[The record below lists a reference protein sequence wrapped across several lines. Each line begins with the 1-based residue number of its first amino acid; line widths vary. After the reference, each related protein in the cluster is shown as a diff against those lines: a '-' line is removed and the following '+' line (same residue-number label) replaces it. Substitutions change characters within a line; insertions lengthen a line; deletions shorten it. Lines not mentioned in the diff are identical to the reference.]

1 MPTLI
6 KLRQENPEF
15 EVSLGYLGRSLS
27 QTPKRKTERKRGRKE
42 GRKEGKKKSDF
53 EILNKEHL
61 SKIHFSVQ
69 VIYTETVI

>member
-42 GRKEGKKKSDF
+42 GRKEGKKNLILRFLTKNILVKFIFLFKSY
-53 EILNKEHL
+53 IQRL
-61 SKIHFSVQ
+61 
-69 VIYTETVI
+69 